1 MYKNRLQIVYLDYLW
16 LYKTQ
21 NAKQKKEENNKRI

>member
-1 MYKNRLQIVYLDYLW
+1 MYKHRLQIVYLDYLW
-16 LYKTQ
+16 LYKMQ